1 MFKVK
6 QLYSG
11 ISDGDGNTW
20 LIKKEDYDQF
30 DAVLVNIENKFCHE
44 EGYDED
50 DFWID
55 FENLL
60 EQYQA
65 KHIESEQVCIVV
77 LPEDIIEGE
86 E

>member
-1 MFKVK
+1 MIKVK
-6 QLYSG
+6 QLYNG

-30 DAVLVNIENKFCHE
+30 NAVLVNIESKFCHE
-44 EGYDED
+44 EGYNED

-60 EQYQA
+60 EHYQA
-65 KHIESEQVCIVV
+65 KRIESEQVYIVV

-86 E
+86 G

>member
-1 MFKVK
+1 MTRVK
-6 QLYSG
+6 QLYNG

-30 DAVLVNIENKFCHE
+30 NAVLVNIEDKFCHE

-60 EQYQA
+60 EHYQA